1 MPRAL
6 QNHSR
11 CPPSSAA
18 SMAGSRPDPLPGSM
32 GPYWPTLPASFSLFF
47 KKNYKAR
54 LAEMQFTVKF
64 TLLGIQFCVLYRYGT
79 TTAVQRK
86 DSQPP
91 DPSSLL
97 HPSPWQQPWEFSS
110 ISLSLPWLSLDS
122 LIDPS
127 VPCGPWALISP
138 CTVPVLRLQ
147 PSSQDAL
154 S

>member
-1 MPRAL
+1 
-6 QNHSR
+6 
-11 CPPSSAA
+11 
-18 SMAGSRPDPLPGSM
+18 
-32 GPYWPTLPASFSLFF
+32 
-47 KKNYKAR
+47 
-54 LAEMQFTVKF
+54 MQFTVKF

-91 DPSSLL
+91 NPSSLL

-138 CTVPVLRLQ
+138 CTVPVLKSPAFFPGCPELTPAH
-147 PSSQDAL
+147 PSAL
-154 S
+154 TSCHFSGNVLAPQI